1 MKTELNGARCCIS
14 SVDTNVTDLIKREM
28 DMKNKIAKID
38 SFTIG
43 FQHIL
48 RKLEELENKFVQKS
62 IEIEQNYK
70 FEAYENILDNF
81 NNRLDGLEKEV
92 DSSIKR
98 SFRNSSYAESNN
110 NDNNNINDK
119 KIEELIDKKLNI
131 ILQDKLSEI
140 NNNNNN
146 NHKIEN
152 DLENRVKDLETRL
165 KKSYEDAW

>member
-1 MKTELNGARCCIS
+1 MRTELNGARCCIS
-14 SVDTNVTDLIKREM
+14 AVDTNVTDLIKREI
-28 DMKNKIAKID
+28 DMKNKIAKVD
-38 SFTIG
+38 SFTVG

-48 RKLEELENKFVQKS
+48 RKIEELENKFVQKS

-98 SFRNSSYAESNN
+98 SFRNSYAESNN
-110 NDNNNINDK
+110 NVNNNINDN

-131 ILQDKLSEI
+131 LLQDKLSGI
-140 NNNNNN
+140 NNNNN
-146 NHKIEN
+146 HTHRIEN